1 MAYRLLADATALVHF
16 GFIVFVVIG
25 GLFVL
30 RWPRLRW
37 MHLPAALW
45 GALIEFLSWPCPLTP
60 LEKRLRML
68 GGETAYEGGFIAHYL
83 MPLIYPPGL
92 TPRVQIGLGLLV
104 VVVNT
109 AIYTMVFWRFRRRA
123 GPVPYNRE
131 AP

>member
-60 LEKRLRML
+60 LEKRLRIL
-68 GGETAYEGGFIAHYL
+68 GGESAYEGGFIAHYM
-83 MPLIYPPGL
+83 MPLIYTTGL
-92 TPRVQIGLGLLV
+92 TPRVQVVLRRMVVAGNIAVNVLV
-104 VVVNT
+104 
-109 AIYTMVFWRFRRRA
+109 FLWL
-123 GPVPYNRE
+123 
-131 AP
+131 

>member
-1 MAYRLLADATALVHF
+1 
-16 GFIVFVVIG
+16 
-25 GLFVL
+25 
-30 RWPRLRW
+30 
-37 MHLPAALW
+37 
-45 GALIEFLSWPCPLTP
+45 
-60 LEKRLRML
+60 ML